1 MLWSAVLYTAC
12 MLVVYSGVRLL
23 AMKRSFYAPSFRLK
37 QLARREPGDVRG
49 TVIGK
54 EGRFRG
60 LGEWIVH
67 YERTL

>member
-1 MLWSAVLYTAC
+1 M
-12 MLVVYSGVRLL
+12 L

-37 QLARREPGDVRG
+37 RFAWSGYGFGHTARREPGDVRG

>member
-1 MLWSAVLYTAC
+1 
-12 MLVVYSGVRLL
+12 VYSGVRLL

-37 QLARREPGDVRG
+37 QLARSGYGFGHTARREPGDVRG

>member
-1 MLWSAVLYTAC
+1 M
-12 MLVVYSGVRLL
+12 L
-23 AMKRSFYAPSFRLK
+23 AMKRSFYAPSFRLE
-37 QLARREPGDVRG
+37 QLARSGYGFVHTARREPGDVPG

-67 YERTL
+67 YEHTL